1 MEGLITD
8 RVLADVG
15 VNAKG
20 SYNASDLNRVGE
32 AVNWVA
38 AQLGLGITAKTDWK
52 RTDFPTRSAMEKY
65 IRDLQA
71 VRDAAYLLSTT
82 PTIPQAM
89 DYLDHVGANHIEQML
104 SDVMQLIRNG
114 WTAQGW
120 CGTMQCS
127 YRGIRHGI

>member
-1 MEGLITD
+1 MEGFITD
-8 RVLADVG
+8 WASADVG

-38 AQLGLGITAKTDWK
+38 AQLGLGIAAKTDWK
-52 RTDFPTRSAMEKY
+52 RTDFPTRAAMEKY

-71 VRDAAYLLSTT
+71 VRNAAHLLSTT

-104 SDVMQLIRNG
+104 SDVIQLIRNG

-120 CGTMQCS
+120 CGTIQCG